1 MEHLIIDRKF
11 YPDCTTGRVRY
22 GDFQC
27 ASLEL
32 PWKNN
37 DQNVSCIPNGMYN
50 CKKMWSKT
58 HGRIFT
64 IMDVPFRT
72 LVRGHVGNFIRSTK
86 GCVLFGDSIK
96 DFNYDGVLDVT
107 NSKRT
112 FEKLMLV
119 LPDKFWLV
127 IGQPS
132 FV

>member
-1 MEHLIIDRKF
+1 MKHLVIDRSF

-37 DQNVSCIPNGMYN
+37 DQNISCIPNGIYR
-50 CKKMWSKT
+50 CEKITSKL
-58 HGRIFT
+58 HGEIFA
-64 IMDVPFRT
+64 IYGVPFRA
-72 LVRGHVGNFIRSTK
+72 LIRGHIGNFTHSTE

-96 DFNYDGVLDVT
+96 DFNHDGVLDVT

-112 FEKLMLV
+112 FEKLMSI
-119 LPDKFWLV
+119 LPEEFWLV

-132 FV
+132 CV